1 MLCKSAS
8 YKMSVPV
15 LAFLFLSTL
24 ACGNTQNLPAEQ
36 SPTFTEVPPAQAPVQ
51 APTAIQ
57 PTPTPTPIP
66 PTPKPDFSSIMAPV
80 LSGQG
85 VPDAAVY
92 DPDAPG
98 PHSLIILNSS
108 GEPHSWNEQLP
119 PDWIPSL
126 VSETELVV
134 LVEDREVKLGTQA
147 YIGGPSI
154 TRYRYEMDVQVFE
167 ARNGEIVLSRTL
179 KGSEP
184 NPFPQTAPKEQI
196 RLNGSRVSYTDF
208 QDVLF
213 DDDGQLLLSLRSLC
227 WLTEYTEKLSS
238 GALSPNGQTLASGGY
253 TDSNIVQVWRVTD
266 DTLLHKLEGT
276 TESRIESITFSPD
289 GQMLAVGTRDGLVH
303 LWRISDGEL
312 LHTLKGHTDGVSALA
327 FSPDGQILAS
337 GGWSDDIVQVWR
349 VSDGELLHTLEGPV
363 YSLTFSPDG
372 QVLASGARDNPVR
385 LWRVSDG
392 ELLLTLIG
400 HTNRAA
406 SLTFSLDGEM
416 LASASVQGRTVHLSR
431 VSDGELL
438 HTLAWHTDLLTSIAF
453 SPDGQMLASGS
464 LAEIRLWQ
472 VADGAL
478 LQTLWRHTGLVTN
491 LAFSPDGKNL
501 ISGSND
507 AICIWTIH
515 D

>member
-1 MLCKSAS
+1 MKKYTMIALICLLLVGCAKT
-8 YKMSVPV
+8 VIPV
-15 LAFLFLSTL
+15 ETPTL
-24 ACGNTQNLPAEQ
+24 E
-36 SPTFTEVPPAQAPVQ
+36 F
-51 APTAIQ
+51 APTPQ
-57 PTPTPTPIP
+57 FTPTPDP
-66 PTPKPDFSSIMAPV
+66 PSIYEV
-80 LSGQG
+80 LGQVVMGQG
-85 VPDAAVY
+85 VPDAAFY

-154 TRYRYEMDVQVFE
+154 TRYRYEKNVQVFE
-167 ARNGEIVLSRTL
+167 ARNGEILLSRTL

-184 NPFPQTAPKEQI
+184 SSFPQTAPKEQI
-196 RLNGSRVSYTDF
+196 RITGSRVDYADF

-213 DDDGQLLLSLRSLC
+213 DENGKLLLGIRSQC
-227 WLTEYTEKLSS
+227 WPTEYTEILMS

-253 TDSNIVQVWRVTD
+253 TDSNIVQVWRVAD

-276 TESRIESITFSPD
+276 TVSRIKSIIFSPD
-289 GQMLAVGTRDGLVH
+289 GQMLAVGTLDGLVH

-312 LHTLKGHTDGVSALA
+312 LHTLKGHTKGVSALA

-337 GGWSDDIVQVWR
+337 GEDIVQVWR
-349 VSDGELLHTLEGPV
+349 VSDGELLHTLPGALV
-363 YSLTFSPDG
+363 DGLDDHGFSSLTFSPDG
-372 QVLASGARDNPVR
+372 QVLALGASGSAGMSVR

-392 ELLLTLIG
+392 ELLLTLMG
-400 HTNRAA
+400 GGT
-406 SLTFSLDGEM
+406 SLTFSPDGEM
-416 LASASVQGRTVHLSR
+416 LASIITSPEDKTVRLWR

-438 HTLAWHTDLLTSIAF
+438 HMLEGHTYFLTSIAF

-478 LQTLWRHTGLVTN
+478 LQTLWRHTNLVTN

-507 AICIWTIH
+507 AICLWTIH